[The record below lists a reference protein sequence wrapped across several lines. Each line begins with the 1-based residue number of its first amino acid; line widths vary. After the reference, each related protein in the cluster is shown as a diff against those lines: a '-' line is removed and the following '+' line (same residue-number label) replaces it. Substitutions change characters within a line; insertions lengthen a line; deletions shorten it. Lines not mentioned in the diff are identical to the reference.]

1 MAKLRERFDL
11 ERTASKLDDTALRRA
26 KSLLVSVTG
35 KGSGKGGRTQEEDLG
50 GRGRSVK
57 LVKCWKCGQEG
68 HTRDEC
74 AKKRKR

>member
-26 KSLLVSVTG
+26 NSLLVFVTS
-35 KGSGKGGRTQEEDLG
+35 KGSGKGGRTQEEDQG
-50 GRGRSVK
+50 GRRRNLKV
-57 LVKCWKCGQEG
+57 VKCWKCGQEG